1 MHILLTEILPS
12 RVIIIIHL
20 QKSPTKVSPP
30 SNGKCSKIHGA
41 RRESWARDLYRG
53 RMGKLNNLENA
64 SSLSLN
70 FPHPSSTHWHS
81 SWFPRHRINTH
92 TFNSFLN
99 TRNTPICPYSPAK
112 NPSSFFSGFPFF
124 SGIDFPQCEGCWGFE
139 YSIPLQSDSRAIKSK
154 SEHHPRISLC
164 APSLFALKMRGM
176 RVKYSANTRVLIP
189 VTLHPHPEIGMNNA
203 KAGGRIR
210 WKSFGI

>member
-20 QKSPTKVSPP
+20 QKGPTKVSPP
-30 SNGKCSKIHGA
+30 SNGKYSKIHGA

-99 TRNTPICPYSPAK
+99 TRNTPICPYSLAK
-112 NPSSFFSGFPFF
+112 NPSSFFFRVSLLFWYRF
-124 SGIDFPQCEGCWGFE
+124 S
-139 YSIPLQSDSRAIKSK
+139 SVRRML
-154 SEHHPRISLC
+154 RIWVQHST
-164 APSLFALKMRGM
+164 PKWFAGHK
-176 RVKYSANTRVLIP
+176 I
-189 VTLHPHPEIGMNNA
+189 
-203 KAGGRIR
+203 
-210 WKSFGI
+210 